1 MDTSTLLVWIIYL
14 IGTAVAWYACWNYRK
29 ACLSFQKTVEILK
42 KENEDLYSYLKE
54 IRHRY
59 LAYQMRALEGKNSLF
74 VSTDVKSG
82 KTTICVDPFGRGK
95 YIIIKA
101 FPYDPHDME
110 SLLVAIEK
118 AHALIKII
126 KEK

>member
-1 MDTSTLLVWIIYL
+1 METSTLVWIFCL
-14 IGTAVAWYACWNYRK
+14 IGTAVALHACCNYRK

-42 KENEDLYSYLKE
+42 EENDLLYSYLKE

-59 LAYQMRALEGKNSLF
+59 LAYRMWALEGKNSLF
-74 VSTDVKSG
+74 VSTDVESG
-82 KTTICVDPFGRGK
+82 KTTICVDPFGGGK

-101 FPYDPHDME
+101 FPYDPGDME
-110 SLLVAIEK
+110 SLLVAIKK